1 MKTACAARVVPK
13 RIARNFTTLL
23 LLAASS
29 PLFAQSAPTQSIF
42 ASGLTGPTK
51 ADVTYLGGLLVSER
65 GTGLNDGRLSVVDRA
80 GNTQAII
87 AGLPSGIDATNG
99 VSGAQGVVVRG
110 CCVVDLAI
118 GEGDTLRFD
127 GPPRQVAN
135 PAGPNSPLF
144 SSALR
149 FTFNRTLH
157 NVSEPFEL
165 TAADHNKLADGY
177 QVEKTN
183 AAGDWV
189 KVRPLGDLKDFRP
202 DPVTNVRGSNP
213 FGIADNRSE
222 PGLLLADAGQNS
234 VVAIGSWFG
243 PPRTVVRFAPVRNAP
258 GVLPP
263 VSDAVPTSIR
273 HYEGSKYLVTLLTG
287 VPFVS
292 GSASVRVVDI
302 EQRTVRTLITG
313 LTSATDVLPIGSAI
327 YVLEISSNL
336 SQGAPGRLLRFASP
350 TAQPE
355 VVASGLLGASG
366 MTYSAPLRSIFIT
379 ESFAGRITRVPL

>member
-1 MKTACAARVVPK
+1 MKTAFATRMASR
-13 RIARNFTTLL
+13 RIATTLV
-23 LLAASS
+23 LLAASA
-29 PLFAQSAPTQSIF
+29 PLFAQSPPTQSVF
-42 ASGLTGPTK
+42 VSGLTGPTK

-65 GTGLNDGRLSVVDRA
+65 GTGMNDGRLSVVDGSGNARA
-80 GNTQAII
+80 IV
-87 AGLPSGIDATNG
+87 AGLPSGIDATDG

-118 GEGDTLRFD
+118 GEGDTLRFE
-127 GPPRQVAN
+127 GPPRQVPN
-135 PAGPNSPLF
+135 PNGANSPLF
-144 SSALR
+144 STALR

-157 NVSEPFEL
+157 NVSDAFEL
-165 TAADHNKLADGY
+165 TVADHATLADGY
-177 QVEKTN
+177 AVEKKN
-183 AAGDWV
+183 SAGEWL
-189 KVRPLGDLKDFRP
+189 KVRALADTKDFRP

-213 FGIADNRSE
+213 FAIADNRSE

-234 VVAIGSWFG
+234 VVAIGSWSG

-258 GVLPP
+258 GVIPP

-287 VPFVS
+287 VPFAP
-292 GSASVRVVDI
+292 GNASVRVVDI
-302 EQRTVRTLITG
+302 AQRSQRPLITG
-313 LTSATDVLPIGSAI
+313 LTSATDVLSIGSAI

-350 TAQPE
+350 AAQPE

-379 ESFAGRITRVPL
+379 EVFAGRITRVPLIR